1 MYLLITVSCQAST
14 LYVLPQ
20 LKFIKFTS
28 AKLFN
33 SLFYKSIFNDFAF
46 LVLRVFTGALLI
58 HHGFEKLNDIN
69 NFADAFVRP
78 LHLPFPVTLSYFAAG
93 SEIVGS
99 WLLMLGLCTRLGAT
113 AILGT
118 MSVAIYHA
126 LITSGFNIYLLELLA
141 LYFSSAF
148 SIILLGP
155 GIFSA
160 DYLIKEILNDKSV
173 FSLLSLNEKTLL
185 STQLISPKNKILK
198 SEKNK
203 KLFVFPFS
211 SFFRHK

>member
-1 MYLLITVSCQAST
+1 MLDSI
-14 LYVLPQ
+14 
-20 LKFIKFTS
+20 
-28 AKLFN
+28 
-33 SLFYKSIFNDFAF
+33 FYKPIFKDFAF
-46 LVLRVFTGALLI
+46 LVLRVFTGVLLI

-93 SEIVGS
+93 SEIGGS
-99 WLLMLGLCTRLGAT
+99 WLLIIGLGTRLGAT

-126 LITSGFNIYLLELLA
+126 IATSGFNIYLLELLA
-141 LYFSSAF
+141 LYFGSAF

-160 DYLIKEILNDKSV
+160 DYLLQEILKAKPDFI
-173 FSLLSLNEKTLL
+173 FSRFSRKSLNKSL
-185 STQLISPKNKILK
+185 SSK
-198 SEKNK
+198 SEKSKSSNQN
-203 KLFVFPFS
+203 KLFAFPFS
-211 SFFRHK
+211 SFLSS

>member
-1 MYLLITVSCQAST
+1 LLNSI
-14 LYVLPQ
+14 LY
-20 LKFIKFTS
+20 KT
-28 AKLFN
+28 
-33 SLFYKSIFNDFAF
+33 IFNDFAF

-78 LHLPFPVTLSYFAAG
+78 LHLPFPVTLSYLAAG
-93 SEIVGS
+93 SEIGGS
-99 WLLMLGLCTRLGAT
+99 WLLILGLGTRFGAT

-126 LITSGFNIYLLELLA
+126 IVTSGFNIYLLELLA
-141 LYFSSAF
+141 LYFASAF

-155 GIFSA
+155 GMFSA
-160 DYLIKEILNDKSV
+160 DYLINEIFKAKSD
-173 FSLLSLNEKTLL
+173 
-185 STQLISPKNKILK
+185 ISSSIFTRKSPIRSSSSFNKVITK
-198 SEKNK
+198 PIEQK

-211 SFFRHK
+211 SFLSS

>member
-1 MYLLITVSCQAST
+1 MLNSI
-14 LYVLPQ
+14 LY
-20 LKFIKFTS
+20 KT
-28 AKLFN
+28 
-33 SLFYKSIFNDFAF
+33 IFNDFAF

-78 LHLPFPVTLSYFAAG
+78 LHLPFPVTLSYLAAG
-93 SEIVGS
+93 SEICGS
-99 WLLMLGLCTRLGAT
+99 WLLILGLGTRFGAT

-126 LITSGFNIYLLELLA
+126 IFTSGFNIYLLELLA
-141 LYFSSAF
+141 LYFASAF

-155 GIFSA
+155 GMFSA
-160 DYLIKEILNDKSV
+160 DYLINEIFKAKSDISSSIFKSKSPV
-173 FSLLSLNEKTLL
+173 RSSSSFNKVITKTIK
-185 STQLISPKNKILK
+185 Q
-198 SEKNK
+198 K

-211 SFFRHK
+211 SFLSS

>member
-1 MYLLITVSCQAST
+1 ML
-14 LYVLPQ
+14 
-20 LKFIKFTS
+20 
-28 AKLFN
+28 N
-33 SLFYKSIFNDFAF
+33 SIFYKTIFNDFAF

-78 LHLPFPVTLSYFAAG
+78 LHLPFPVALSYVAAG
-93 SEIVGS
+93 SEIGGS
-99 WLLMLGLCTRLGAT
+99 WLLILGLGTRLGAT

-126 LITSGFNIYLLELLA
+126 IVTSGFNIYLLELLA

-155 GIFSA
+155 GKFSA
-160 DYLIKEILNDKSV
+160 DYLIKEI
-173 FSLLSLNEKTLL
+173 F
-185 STQLISPKNKILK
+185 KNKPDFFNSFFAHK
-198 SEKNK
+198 SSKSYSSSSNREMIKSIKNK
-203 KLFVFPFS
+203 KIFSFPFS
-211 SFFRHK
+211 SFLSS

>member
-1 MYLLITVSCQAST
+1 MLSSI
-14 LYVLPQ
+14 
-20 LKFIKFTS
+20 
-28 AKLFN
+28 
-33 SLFYKSIFNDFAF
+33 FYKTFFKDFAF

-78 LHLPFPVTLSYFAAG
+78 LHLPFPVTLSYLAAD

-99 WLLMLGLCTRLGAT
+99 WLLILGLGTRFGAT

-126 LITSGFNIYLLELLA
+126 IATSGFNIYLLELLL

-155 GIFSA
+155 GMFSA
-160 DYLIKEILNDKSV
+160 DYLVKSIFKIEPKFMNS
-173 FSLLSLNEKTLL
+173 FSSKQISNNNLSSRK
-185 STQLISPKNKILK
+185 LISK
-198 SEKNK
+198 SINQK
-203 KLFVFPFS
+203 KLFAFPFS
-211 SFFRHK
+211 SFLSS